1 MTPPAGG
8 ESRQGPSE
16 LFLRVASAALL
27 VPMAL
32 ALIWTG
38 GWPFAVLAAICAM
51 LLLREWSVI
60 VGAGG
65 AHGLAVVSHAGVLAA
80 LLLAMLAKVGLAF
93 ALLAG
98 LAVAV
103 GLVGALRGRAAQGWV
118 AGGILYAGLTGIVL
132 ILLREG
138 EHGAL
143 LILFLFL
150 VVWVTDI
157 AAYFV
162 GRRLGG
168 PKLWRRVS
176 PGKTWS
182 GAIGGFL
189 AALVVGYGVA
199 LASGLSTPLGW
210 VVASGLLSVFSQVGD
225 LFESALKRRFG
236 VKDSGRII
244 PGHGGVM
251 DRIDGLVGAAI
262 LGYALALAL
271 GGPMLDPA
279 AVLVQMK
286 GF

>member
-8 ESRQGPSE
+8 QGRQGPSE
-16 LFLRVASAALL
+16 LVLRVASAALL
-27 VPMAL
+27 VPL
-32 ALIWTG
+32 ALVLIWLG
-38 GWPFAVLAAICAM
+38 GWPFAVLAALCAM

-60 VGAGG
+60 VGAGS
-65 AHGLAVVSHAGVLAA
+65 AFPLALVSHAGVLAA
-80 LLLAMLAKVGLAF
+80 LLLAMLAKVGWAF
-93 ALLAG
+93 ALLAV
-98 LAVAV
+98 LAVGVFLA
-103 GLVGALRGRAAQGWV
+103 GQARGRESARWV
-118 AGGILYAGLTGIVL
+118 SLGILYSGLTGIVL

-138 EHGAL
+138 HQGAL

-157 AAYFV
+157 VAYFV

-199 LASGLSTPLGW
+199 LASDLAMPLSW
-210 VVASGLLSVFSQVGD
+210 VVASGLLSIFSQVGD

-286 GF
+286 GL

>member
-1 MTPPAGG
+1 MTV
-8 ESRQGPSE
+8 SY
-16 LFLRVASAALL
+16 
-27 VPMAL
+27 
-32 ALIWTG
+32 WD
-38 GWPFAVLAAICAM
+38 
-51 LLLREWSVI
+51 LLL
-60 VGAGG
+60 
-65 AHGLAVVSHAGVLAA
+65 
-80 LLLAMLAKVGLAF
+80 
-93 ALLAG
+93 
-98 LAVAV
+98 
-103 GLVGALRGRAAQGWV
+103 
-118 AGGILYAGLTGIVL
+118 YA
-132 ILLREG
+132 
-138 EHGAL
+138 GAL

-189 AALVVGYGVA
+189 AALAVGYGVA

>member
-1 MTPPAGG
+1 MTPPAGREG
-8 ESRQGPSE
+8 GQGPSE
-16 LFLRVASAALL
+16 LVLRVASAALL
-27 VPMAL
+27 VPLAL
-32 ALIWTG
+32 AVIWLG
-38 GWPFAVLAAICAM
+38 GWPFAALAALCAM

-60 VGAGG
+60 VGAGN
-65 AHGLAVVSHAGVLAA
+65 AYMLAAFSHAGVLATLVLAMMSLVPWALA
-80 LLLAMLAKVGLAF
+80 LLF
-93 ALLAG
+93 ALAAVVFLAG
-98 LAVAV
+98 LAF
-103 GLVGALRGRAAQGWV
+103 GRAPERWV
-118 AGGILYAGLTGIVL
+118 SLGILYSGLTGIVL
-132 ILLREG
+132 VLVREG
-138 EHGAL
+138 HFGAL

-182 GAIGGFL
+182 GAVGGFL
-189 AALVVGYGVA
+189 AALVAGYGVA
-199 LASGLSTPLGW
+199 LAGGVSSPLAW
-210 VVASGLLSVFSQVGD
+210 VVASGLLSIFSQMGD

-271 GGPMLDPA
+271 GAPMLDPA

-286 GF
+286 GL